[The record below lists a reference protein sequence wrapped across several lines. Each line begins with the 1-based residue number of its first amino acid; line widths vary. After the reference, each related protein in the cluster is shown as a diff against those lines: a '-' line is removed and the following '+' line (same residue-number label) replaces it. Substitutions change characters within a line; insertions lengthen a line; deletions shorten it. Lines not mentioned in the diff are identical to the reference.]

1 VEAASSLEWPRAV
14 NLFGQVYRL
23 DPDYLDTGD
32 QLAHAETQARLAS
45 LYDMALNALENERW
59 SEAVNALTE
68 IIGENADYC
77 DAAEL
82 LTQAGMALAES
93 RTEQRRTRRTSYK
106 RPNQN

>member
-1 VEAASSLEWPRAV
+1 MEAASSLEWPRAV
-14 NLFGQVYRL
+14 NLFSQVYKL

-32 QLAHAETQARLAS
+32 RLAHAEVQAQLAS
-45 LYDMALNALENERW
+45 LYSAALDALENERW

-68 IIGENADYC
+68 IIGTDADYS

-82 LTQAGMALAES
+82 LTQAGIALAES
-93 RTEQRRTRRTSYK
+93 RTEQRRARRTSYR